1 MGSLRRSVGQH
12 RGQIEREV
20 ESLSANFEDAL
31 TTLKSEQAAAQQ
43 AIREQQAAAMSEV
56 ATLGSEVTRLREEM
70 TTLLGS
76 ARALENNHQATFN
89 ASQTANQEAF
99 SKLLTESREAFAA
112 ASATMQAELEA
123 AVSSVEAGFATR
135 LEAATEQKARIDG
148 LFEIAAETTLIG
160 SYTRNA
166 TRERK
171 AADVWRL
178 VAIGAALIAVA
189 IGIWA
194 TVVAAGDET
203 DWDLLAAKAFLGLIV
218 AGVAAYAATQS
229 AEHRSTQR
237 DAEHVAVQLA
247 ALKPYLAD
255 LSQDTERDRLLVA
268 IAEKLFGQSR
278 VPPDNG
284 DLSKLVADNPSLLG
298 ALLTAAQAASK

>member
-1 MGSLRRSVGQH
+1 
-12 RGQIEREV
+12 
-20 ESLSANFEDAL
+20 
-31 TTLKSEQAAAQQ
+31 
-43 AIREQQAAAMSEV
+43 
-56 ATLGSEVTRLREEM
+56 M

-76 ARALENNHQATFN
+76 ARTLENNQQATFN
-89 ASQTANQEAF
+89 ASQTSNQEAF
-99 SKLLTESREAFAA
+99 AKLLAESRDSL
-112 ASATMQAELEA
+112 ASVSSEMQADLET
-123 AVSSVEAGFATR
+123 AVLAVETSFETR
-135 LEAATEQKARIDG
+135 LEAATEQKGRIDE
-148 LFEIAAETTLIG
+148 LFEIAAETTLIE

-171 AADVWRL
+171 AADIWRL

-255 LSQDTERDRLLVA
+255 LSQDAERDRLLVV
-268 IAEKLFGQSR
+268 IAEKLFGQTR
-278 VPPDNG
+278 VAQDNG
-284 DLSKLVADNPSLLG
+284 DLSKLVAENPSLLS
-298 ALLTAAQAASK
+298 ALLAAAQAAAK